1 MYEGSNPSTTTKNLQ
16 KKMLPEQKQEILKF
30 LRREI
35 LKSAKRGD
43 TFYYWDISELN
54 KVLVDIIIAE
64 LEKEGKIV
72 KSKGANFKIIR
83 W

>member
-1 MYEGSNPSTTTKNLQ
+1 
-16 KKMLPEQKQEILKF
+16 
-30 LRREI
+30 
-35 LKSAKRGD
+35 
-43 TFYYWDISELN
+43 LN